1 MVRVPAN
8 LPPKVM
14 EELQIQYLRIKAF
27 VSAARLWERVLTNQE
42 RQRLGGELEGSYAKL
57 GTVGMWQAVRGGS
70 DARAVIDIAQ
80 ALGFLDQTGYHWLLC
95 EIGDRPVR
103 AQEPLHRP
111 TWDAKEGELRLA
123 GQVIRSVRVLGKPSN
138 IQVILD
144 AFQEAK
150 WARQIRNPLRL
161 GQQQLHQ
168 ALHSLNKSLRA
179 IRFHSRSGGQ
189 IISWETA

>member
-14 EELQIQYLRIKAF
+14 EELQTQYLRIKAF
-27 VSAARLWERVLTNQE
+27 VSATRLWERVLTNQE
-42 RQRLGGELEGSYAKL
+42 RQRLGGEVEGSHAKL

-80 ALGFLDQTGYHWLLC
+80 ALGFLDQTGYHWLLG
-95 EIGDRPVR
+95 EIGEKPRKV
-103 AQEPLHRP
+103 QEPLHRP
-111 TWDAKEGELRLA
+111 TWDAREGELRLA
-123 GQVIRSVRVLGKPSN
+123 GQVIRPVRVLGKPSN
-138 IQVILD
+138 VQIILD
-144 AFQEAK
+144 AFQKAK
-150 WARQIRNPLRL
+150 WARQIRNPLPL

-168 ALHSLNKSLRA
+168 ALRSLNKSLRE
-179 IRFHSRSGGQ
+179 IRFHSRNGGQ